1 MNLSSYLQ
9 MPPAPNASKSPTTSP
24 AAGPAAGAR
33 VDAGNSLGLDF
44 AQIMSRQ
51 LERLPQVERQSVAA
65 SAPQM
70 KSAPEAS
77 RHQTQKRSDT
87 LDDRNADSD
96 PRDDGTTKRSQ
107 NRQQD
112 QDTTGRAHV

>member
-9 MPPAPNASKSPTTSP
+9 MPPAPSVSKSPTTSP

-51 LERLPQVERQSVAA
+51 LERLPQMQRQNLAA
-65 SAPQM
+65 SAPHM
-70 KSAPEAS
+70 PLAPEAS
-77 RHQTQKRSDT
+77 NHATQIHLDAT
-87 LDDRNADSD
+87 DDRNAESD
-96 PRDDGTTKRSQ
+96 QREDDAAKI
-107 NRQQD
+107 
-112 QDTTGRAHV
+112 GRAHV